1 MYTCLFSRQTQPYL
15 NVDERCFGKK
25 SAGLSDSEKER
36 KSAIYS
42 VWNDD
47 LQSMMNRRYSSAWL
61 GSG

>member
-42 VWNDD
+42 V
-47 LQSMMNRRYSSAWL
+47 
-61 GSG
+61 